1 MAHFPHFWG
10 KNFFFSKHPA
20 LSHTTPHGPLR
31 PSNTL
36 WVSEKTNEQITRKLP
51 GRRMEGQTLIHR
63 TLPAMDRDPIK
74 LTVCWL
80 YYSPQNSTQQSAID
94 KGFAVANSVF
104 IVITLAK
111 IFPRWLFPPKIYTQ
125 FTIFNTYFLTKLS
138 FTNKRYHLHVPEK
151 CLYIL
156 QEVKSIIYFRQFIH
170 PLFLCS
176 HSNGTNFAFTS
187 NIIVS
192 TKFCDI
198 TFLNNFYCFI
208 LLPFVHLPAPKENK
222 ICDIKQKLFI

>member
-36 WVSEKTNEQITRKLP
+36 WVSEKTNKQITRKLP

-80 YYSPQNSTQQSAID
+80 YYSPQNSTQQSAIA

-138 FTNKRYHLHVPEK
+138 FTNKRYHLPVLEK
-151 CLYIL
+151 CLYL
-156 QEVKSIIYFRQFIH
+156 PQKVRSFIYFW
-170 PLFLCS
+170 
-176 HSNGTNFAFTS
+176 
-187 NIIVS
+187 
-192 TKFCDI
+192 
-198 TFLNNFYCFI
+198 
-208 LLPFVHLPAPKENK
+208 
-222 ICDIKQKLFI
+222 